1 MFLNVRCWLNCNFSW
16 RCFACWFFFTSL
28 CVMEFWSDFQ
38 SSFFISYI
46 SSCNLAGE
54 SLEECPITGVPGELG
69 FLKTAF
75 MVHPVPLLSSW
86 CYLWFC
92 CLFWWCYSLLCVCGN
107 SQSELEKCRENST
120 CVTLLFRLFW
130 LVSARDL
137 KMDMGILNEKA
148 TFKRLRVSFSSR
160 LK

>member
-1 MFLNVRCWLNCNFSW
+1 MSGVDETAIFLDGVLHAGSSSQAYVLWNFGQIFSLLFSFLTNTQLLVIWLGSLWKNVQL
-16 RCFACWFFFTSL
+16 
-28 CVMEFWSDFQ
+28 
-38 SSFFISYI
+38 I
-46 SSCNLAGE
+46 
-54 SLEECPITGVPGELG
+54 LG

-75 MVHPVPLLSSW
+75 MVHPVPLLSCW